1 MLSRTRDQSIK
12 PGELIEITATK
23 KNPAYIA
30 KLNDSK
36 PCSSLYVPTSVI
48 GIWLGYELVD
58 LGIDWVECE
67 VFLYQNSRH
76 VLINGTWKKIS

>member
-1 MLSRTRDQSIK
+1 MSSRPRDESIK

-30 KLNDSK
+30 KLNGSK
-36 PCSSLYVPTSVI
+36 PCSSLYVPTSVM

-58 LGIDWVECE
+58 LGVDWVECE
-67 VFLYQNSRH
+67 VFLYQDARH